1 MKRIMALAAFIPF
14 SLLNAAAIPKQAIL
28 NNYKMIYQKQKS
40 VDSFS
45 DMFQEGNVYGRIRSN
60 SFYFAYT
67 APDNSH
73 DSQPVSGL
81 GVSFVYK
88 SALYKGFE
96 FEAGVHSSYA
106 FFHVS
111 DVDAYTLLKPGKDVI
126 SPYDYVKTG
135 SKWLNVL
142 SQANISY
149 TYSQT
154 DLRVGRQ
161 LVETFYTKSNDSK
174 MVPNTFDGAVI
185 VTKDIPHTKITF
197 AYLAK
202 QKLRNHTQSHSVLMY
217 DDSNV
222 SDFSFLTGNDDAVM
236 HYGFSKSNLEQNGK
250 STNAPLIV
258 LDVHNTS
265 VANLKADYAAYV
277 IPSLLSQ
284 AMGEINYKIDLGDFS
299 LTPGVRYIQ
308 QFDNGS
314 GKFATASLYPSLG
327 LQGYKNPYSLDAKM
341 IAARLVG
348 RMRDYRLNLACTY
361 VLDEA
366 DIVAPWRGFPTA
378 GYTRSMGI
386 YNWRSNTKSYRIE
399 LVKGANRT
407 GVYKSPFMQASI
419 LYIDGDERKSLSKAK
434 DSLYY
439 YAGMIQNI
447 PSLPE
452 LQYRLRVGYRDFTGT
467 YRELSSYVDAR
478 FELNYLF

>member
-1 MKRIMALAAFIPF
+1 MKKIMALAAFVPF
-14 SLLNAAAIPKQAIL
+14 SLLNAAATPKQAVL

-40 VDSFS
+40 VDNFS
-45 DMFQEGNVYGRIRSN
+45 DMFQEGSVYGRIRSN

-88 SALYKGFE
+88 SALYKGFD
-96 FEAGVHSSYA
+96 FETGVHSSYA
-106 FFHVS
+106 FFHVK
-111 DVDAYTLLKPGKDVI
+111 DGAYGLLKPGKDVM

-142 SQANISY
+142 SQANIAY
-149 TYSQT
+149 TYSKT
-154 DLRVGRQ
+154 NLRVGRQ

-174 MVPNTFDGAVI
+174 MVPNTFDGAVLASQ
-185 VTKDIPHTKITF
+185 DISHTKITL

-202 QKLRNHTQSHSVLMY
+202 QKLRNHTQAHSVFMF
-217 DDSNV
+217 DDSNI
-222 SDFSFLTGNDDAVM
+222 SDYSFLTSNDDSVM
-236 HYGFSKSNLEQNGK
+236 HQGFSKSNLEANGK

-258 LDVHNTS
+258 LDVHNRS
-265 VANLKADYAAYV
+265 VKNLKIDFAAYTV
-277 IPSLLSQ
+277 PSLISQ
-284 AMGEINYKIDLGDFS
+284 AMGELNYKMDFGTFS

-308 QFDNGS
+308 QFDSGS
-314 GKFATASLYPSLG
+314 GKFATASLYPALG
-327 LQGYKNPYSLDAKM
+327 LDGYKDPNSLDAKM
-341 IAARLVG
+341 IGVRLVG
-348 RMRDYRLNLACTY
+348 KMKDYKLSLAYTQ

-366 DIVAPWRGFPTA
+366 DLVAPWRGFPTA

-386 YNWRSNTKSYRIE
+386 YNWRANTRSYRIE
-399 LVKGANRT
+399 LVKGANKT
-407 GVYKSPFMQASI
+407 GIYKSPFFQTSI
-419 LYIDGDERKSLSKAK
+419 LYINGDDHIKKET

-447 PSLPE
+447 PSLPQ
-452 LQYRLRVGYRDFTGT
+452 LQYRARLGYRDFIGT
-467 YRELSSYVDAR
+467 FSALSSYVDAR